1 MNSIKPNKEQYL
13 IGTWE
18 DGEFWCKGE
27 YSSEEAAR
35 SHYTRLCQAHS
46 DKHVELVQQ
55 LTIHRGLEYH
65 HPTGKH
71 LYEL

>member
-18 DGEFWCKGE
+18 EGEFWCKGE

-35 SHYTRLCQAHS
+35 CHYALLCQIHP

-55 LTIHRGLEYH
+55 ITTHRGLDYH
-65 HPTGKH
+65 SPKH
-71 LYEL
+71 EHAN